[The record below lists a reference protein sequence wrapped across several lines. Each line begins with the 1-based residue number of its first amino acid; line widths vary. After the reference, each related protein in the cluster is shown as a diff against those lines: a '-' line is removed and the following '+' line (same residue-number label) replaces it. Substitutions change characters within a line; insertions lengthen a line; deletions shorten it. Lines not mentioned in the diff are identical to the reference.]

1 MLAFPLPIAVKEIE
15 KLMGPDVAEVYI
27 SDTVITPPPPEAPN
41 IVLEEPEEQ
50 LLYWRIEES

>member
-50 LLYWRIEES
+50 LLY